1 MAAKKRRK
9 KAKTA
14 ATKPVV
20 HHGSSTPSTGISQ
33 GHIPQHHKRRKK
45 AAKKTLGSL
54 GHTSTNGA
62 VKLQL
67 ANVIKTLETIKRE
80 V

>member
-9 KAKTA
+9 KTKTA
-14 ATKPVV
+14 VTKPVV
-20 HHGSSTPSTGISQ
+20 
-33 GHIPQHHKRRKK
+33 HHKRRKK

-54 GHTSTNGA
+54 GHASTKGA

>member
-9 KAKTA
+9 KASKT

-20 HHGSSTPSTGISQ
+20 HH
-33 GHIPQHHKRRKK
+33 KRRKK
-45 AAKKTLGSL
+45 TTKKTLGSL
-54 GHTSTNGA
+54 GHASTKGA